1 MAKIKL
7 TKNELKVQRE
17 NLIRYSRYLPT
28 LKLKKQQLQA
38 EARILRQAL
47 DEKEY
52 QMSVLKAALDPWVGL
67 FSEPFDFSEYINVH
81 AIHVSE
87 DNIVGV
93 SIPVF
98 DGVEFDE
105 NYPDFFTSPYWV
117 DEGIRVL
124 REQISLTIEI
134 DVLKTA
140 QQHIISE
147 LETTTQRVNLFEK
160 VKIPEAKEHIRV
172 IRIFLGDQ
180 QTAAVVRAKIAKSKY
195 SEQAG
200 AK

>member
-38 EARILRQAL
+38 EVRILSQSL
-47 DEKEY
+47 MEKEE
-52 QMSVLKAALDPWVGL
+52 QLVALEKEIEPWVGL
-67 FSEPFDFSEYINVH
+67 FSEPFEFAPYIAVKNVRLSEG
-81 AIHVSE
+81 
-87 DNIVGV
+87 NIVGV
-93 SIPVF
+93 AIPVF
-98 DGVEFDE
+98 EELEFDAV
-105 NYPDFFTSPYWV
+105 YPDLFTSPYWV

-124 REQISLTIEI
+124 RERIRLNIQIK
-134 DVLKTA
+134 VLRMA
-140 QQHIISE
+140 QERILSE

-160 VKIPEAKEHIRV
+160 VKIPESKEHIRV

-180 QTAAVVRAKIAKSKY
+180 QTAAVVRAKIAKSKF